1 MYYINV
7 SFHFSA
13 AHRLEGHPKCG
24 RLHGHNYIVEVTL
37 GSSDTN
43 ETGFVMDF
51 ADAKALIKPIVDSC
65 DHRYMV
71 SYDNLQKGCLFEKAA
86 REYARTEH
94 LVYMPMRQTTAEHL
108 ACHFKTEIKE
118 ALSSQGVFVK
128 EVKVWETKNNW
139 AKV

>member
-37 GSSDTN
+37 GSA
-43 ETGFVMDF
+43 ETSPMGFVMDF
-51 ADAKALIKPIVDSC
+51 ADAKAIIKPIVDQC
-65 DHRYMV
+65 DHKYLV
-71 SYDNLQKGCLFEKAA
+71 SHNNMQAGDHYAAAA
-86 REYARTEH
+86 REWHPEDIM
-94 LVYMPMRQTTAEHL
+94 YMPMHQTSAENM
-108 ACHFKTEIKE
+108 ACFFKTEIKE
-118 ALSSQGVFVK
+118 ALEMTDVKVK